1 MPNVDLGRQTYGE
14 FPRPPTPIM
23 LQMVFERM
31 SSNIEANTPF
41 NQRLIGFNN
50 PTTIQEIRDELKA
63 MKGMLLE
70 MKEMIEDPVDGLR
83 VRRMRLKETRMEL
96 EETRTSMRETRMRVK
111 ETKNEPG
118 RDKGD
123 YGAFGEE
130 VRGHGEGNE

>member
-1 MPNVDLGRQTYGE
+1 ME
-14 FPRPPTPIM
+14 
-23 LQMVFERM
+23 
-31 SSNIEANTPF
+31 
-41 NQRLIGFNN
+41 
-50 PTTIQEIRDELKA
+50 
-63 MKGMLLE
+63 GMLLE

-83 VRRMRLKETRMEL
+83 VRRMRMEEASMRMEEASMRLEETRMEL

-130 VRGHGEGNE
+130 DRGPGDGNECFKEHSTAP

>member
-1 MPNVDLGRQTYGE
+1 ME
-14 FPRPPTPIM
+14 
-23 LQMVFERM
+23 
-31 SSNIEANTPF
+31 
-41 NQRLIGFNN
+41 
-50 PTTIQEIRDELKA
+50 
-63 MKGMLLE
+63 GMLLE

-83 VRRMRLKETRMEL
+83 VRRMRLKEARMEL

-130 VRGHGEGNE
+130 DRGPGEGNECFKEHSTAP